1 MTKVIRCNDL
11 GFVCDGV
18 IRAETKTKVIK
29 QAAEHARKVHN
40 LQKMTKKV
48 VAEFSAAIRDE

>member
-1 MTKVIRCNDL
+1 MAKVIRCYDL

-18 IRAETKTKVIK
+18 IRAETKAKVIK

-40 LQKMTKKV
+40 LKKMTKKV
-48 VAEFSAAIRDE
+48 VEEFSAAIRDE